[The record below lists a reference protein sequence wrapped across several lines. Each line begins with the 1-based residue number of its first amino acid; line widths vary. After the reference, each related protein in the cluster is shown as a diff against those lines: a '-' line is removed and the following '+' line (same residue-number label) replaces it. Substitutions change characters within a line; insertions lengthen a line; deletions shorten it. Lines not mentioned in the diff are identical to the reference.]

1 MLNLNDSIYDYKDYS
16 IYGDRNHPE
25 FIVSDK
31 DSLSRLITY
40 ASFEKQLIDNI
51 LNKKLALYLRFCD
64 GEYLYYR
71 KWFHFMPWL
80 QKILWRDTTC
90 RWEKPDIKMVP
101 KHFEIFEKHKDHIYF
116 CPHVSDSR
124 IKQYAW
130 SKLCDYIK
138 KKNLSIYH
146 FYYVY
151 HFLNKIRQNK
161 IEILN
166 NIKIWYITHNK
177 YIASLDH
184 FPITVSYSQ
193 ESITYLRQQDFSHYD
208 LLLLWWGTA
217 SPLYADAIATT
228 AQCPIIDAG
237 YMLSIWESNTL
248 VNDRGFSNIML

>member
-51 LNKKLALYLRFCD
+51 LQKKKSLYLRFCD
-64 GEYLYYR
+64 GEYLYYS
-71 KWFHFMPWL
+71 KWFQFMPWL
-80 QKILWRDTTC
+80 QRILWRDTTC

-151 HFLNKIRQNK
+151 HFLNQ
-161 IEILN
+161 
-166 NIKIWYITHNK
+166 
-177 YIASLDH
+177 
-184 FPITVSYSQ
+184 
-193 ESITYLRQQDFSHYD
+193 LRQKKIKELKNITIALVAHKDVYIHWMDHYVTGRTYTNEIGTMLKNTDFSKYD
-208 LLLLWWGTA
+208 LVLVWAWVSA
-217 SPLYADAIATT
+217 PLYMDSISAH
-228 AQCPIIDAG
+228 CPVIDAW
-237 YMLSIWESNTL
+237 YLINFRDDEWPWE
-248 VNDRGFSNIML
+248 RAFSWLYI